1 MSTSTC
7 ALPGKLPQHTNTTRT
22 TSVKAQEDCSS
33 SQLLLPQVLHPLC
46 SWAHMSGLSTLV
58 HAPLEL

>member
-1 MSTSTC
+1 MSTGAC
-7 ALPGKLPQHTNTTRT
+7 ALPGKLPQHTNTMRAMG
-22 TSVKAQEDCSS
+22 VRVREDCSS

-46 SWAHMSGLSTLV
+46 SWAHMLGLSTLV